1 MKKVV
6 IILLVF
12 ATFVAKT
19 NAQVYIT
26 NSAKVQFF
34 SETPLENIVAT
45 NTTVSTLINTNTDSV
60 LVRIKNAAFT
70 FKNGLMQDHFNE
82 NYMETSK
89 YPYDSFRG
97 HIVPDIDYGK
107 DNVYNVSA
115 TGVLNIHGV
124 EKPAVIK
131 GTLTVKDGTIHLD
144 AKFVVRTADFNIE
157 IPKLVFEKIAESI
170 QVSMSADY
178 KLVKK

>member
-1 MKKVV
+1 MILVASV
-6 IILLVF
+6 IN
-12 ATFVAKT
+12 TE
-19 NAQVYIT
+19 AQIYMT
-26 NSAKVQFF
+26 SAAKVQFF
-34 SETPLENIVAT
+34 SETPLENIVAS
-45 NTTVSTLINTNTDSV
+45 NTTVSTLINTTTDSI

-89 YPYDSFRG
+89 YPYDNFRG
-97 HIVPDIDYGK
+97 HITPDIDYNK

-124 EKPAVIK
+124 EKPSVIK
-131 GTLTVKDGTIHLD
+131 GTLTVKDGTIRLD
-144 AKFVVRTADFNIE
+144 AKFVVRTADFNID

-170 QVSMSADY
+170 QVTMAADY
-178 KLVKK
+178 KLVRK

>member
-1 MKKVV
+1 MLIV
-6 IILLVF
+6 
-12 ATFVAKT
+12 FVASAIKT
-19 NAQVYIT
+19 EAQIYMT
-26 NSAKVQFF
+26 SAAKVQFF

-45 NTTVSTLINTNTDSV
+45 NTTVSTLINTTTDSI
-60 LVRIKNAAFT
+60 LVRIKNTAFT

-82 NYMETSK
+82 NYMETTK

-97 HIVPDIDYGK
+97 HITPGIDYSK

-115 TGVLNIHGV
+115 TGALNIHGV
-124 EKPAVIK
+124 DKPAVIK
-131 GTLTVKDGTIHLD
+131 GTLTVKDGTIHLE

-157 IPKLVFEKIAESI
+157 IPKLVFEKIAEQI
-170 QVSMSADY
+170 QVSMAADY